1 MAALGQMSAGV
12 VHELNQPLTA
22 MRTLSESAGILL
34 DKSRFD
40 DVRGNLQRIRGMV
53 DRLARLTSQ
62 LKTFAHKSE
71 LPLAAVPMAR
81 AVADAQVIVA
91 EATKK
96 NGIAIEVD
104 VQPATLS
111 AMAEEAALGSVLVN
125 LMRNAIDAMQ
135 ASPQRTLRLE
145 ARPQEGRV
153 ILRVSDTGPGIQPD
167 ILPRLFEP
175 FVTSKPAGAGLGLG
189 LVISAQLVR
198 AMDGTLRAANL
209 PEGGASFVVDLPAAV
224 QTILI
229 PTPTGVINK

>member
-1 MAALGQMSAGV
+1 
-12 VHELNQPLTA
+12 
-22 MRTLSESAGILL
+22 
-34 DKSRFD
+34 
-40 DVRGNLQRIRGMV
+40 
-53 DRLARLTSQ
+53 
-62 LKTFAHKSE
+62 
-71 LPLAAVPMAR
+71 
-81 AVADAQVIVA
+81 
-91 EATKK
+91 
-96 NGIAIEVD
+96 
-104 VQPATLS
+104 
-111 AMAEEAALGSVLVN
+111 MAEEAALGSVLVN

-135 ASPQRTLRLE
+135 ASPRRTLRLE